1 MTVSNYTIKKC
12 CERLDEI
19 LLSLEEYHRETDN
32 EDLSN
37 DVLKNMEAL
46 VEIKNYLTELRKQ
59 FTPSA

>member
-12 CERLDEI
+12 CEIMDEI

>member
-1 MTVSNYTIKKC
+1 M
-12 CERLDEI
+12 DEI

>member
-12 CERLDEI
+12 CEIMDEI

-46 VEIKNYLTELRKQ
+46 VEIKNYLTELREQ
-59 FTPSA
+59 FTQSA